1 MAISVK
7 FIYSFCLLF
16 VVFISTPAYTDNY
29 PPDFSDLAARLSPS
43 VVNISTTLAAQPNV
57 EGIPQFPPGSP
68 FEDFF
73 RDFFEKRGGQRPP
86 RESRPQQAMGS
97 GFIIDEEGI
106 VVTNNHVVEGAKV
119 ITVILSDDRSFK
131 ASLIGRDKKTDI
143 ALLKIDVDDK
153 LPFVD
158 WGDSEEAKV
167 GNWVLA
173 IGNPFGLVNTVT
185 AGIISARARNIQAGP
200 FDDFIQTDAPIN
212 RGNSGGPLFNL
223 NGKVIG
229 INTAIYSPSG
239 GSVGIGFSI
248 PSNLAK
254 TVILQ
259 LKKYGKTKRGWLGVK
274 IQTVTD
280 DLASSLGLKKTMG
293 ALVSSI
299 FPDSPAQSSG
309 MKAGDVIIKFDGKEV
324 KEMSA
329 LPRIVA
335 ETDINKPVEV
345 EVWRG
350 GRSINLKVIIGEM
363 KEQEEEK
370 IALDNGDKGPSGD
383 SKPEK
388 VMELGLLLSNIT
400 SEIRN
405 RFNIPDNLNGVIVVD
420 VESGSDASTKG
431 ILPGDIIME
440 VAQNKVYSVYDVKMR
455 ILAEINASRDFTLL
469 LLNRKGELSF
479 IALNIKNK

>member
-1 MAISVK
+1 M
-7 FIYSFCLLF
+7 
-16 VVFISTPAYTDNY
+16 
-29 PPDFSDLAARLSPS
+29 
-43 VVNISTTLAAQPNV
+43 
-57 EGIPQFPPGSP
+57 
-68 FEDFF
+68 
-73 RDFFEKRGGQRPP
+73 
-86 RESRPQQAMGS
+86 
-97 GFIIDEEGI
+97 
-106 VVTNNHVVEGAKV
+106 
-119 ITVILSDDRSFK
+119 
-131 ASLIGRDKKTDI
+131 
-143 ALLKIDVDDK
+143 
-153 LPFVD
+153 
-158 WGDSEEAKV
+158 
-167 GNWVLA
+167 A

-370 IALDNGDKGPSGD
+370 MALDNGDKGPSGD

-479 IALNIKNK
+479 LALKIQNK

>member
-57 EGIPQFPPGSP
+57 QGIPQFPPGSP

-73 RDFFEKRGGQRPP
+73 RDFFEKRGEQRPP

-153 LPFVD
+153 LPFVE
-158 WGDSEEAKV
+158 WGDSDEAKV

-223 NGKVIG
+223 SGKVIG

-254 TVILQ
+254 TVISQ

-299 FPDSPAQSSG
+299 FPNSPAQSSG

-324 KEMSA
+324 KEMSV

-345 EVWRG
+345 EVWRN

-363 KEQEEEK
+363 EEQAEEK
-370 IALDNGDKGPSGD
+370 MALDSDDKGSSED

-388 VMELGLLLSNIT
+388 VIELGLLLSNIT
-400 SEIRN
+400 SEVRN
-405 RFNIPDNLNGVIVVD
+405 RFNIPDNLNGVIVVG
-420 VESGSDASTKG
+420 VEPESDATTKG

-479 IALNIKNK
+479 IALKIQSK

>member
-1 MAISVK
+1 
-7 FIYSFCLLF
+7 
-16 VVFISTPAYTDNY
+16 
-29 PPDFSDLAARLSPS
+29 
-43 VVNISTTLAAQPNV
+43 
-57 EGIPQFPPGSP
+57 
-68 FEDFF
+68 
-73 RDFFEKRGGQRPP
+73 
-86 RESRPQQAMGS
+86 
-97 GFIIDEEGI
+97 
-106 VVTNNHVVEGAKV
+106 
-119 ITVILSDDRSFK
+119 
-131 ASLIGRDKKTDI
+131 
-143 ALLKIDVDDK
+143 
-153 LPFVD
+153 
-158 WGDSEEAKV
+158 
-167 GNWVLA
+167 
-173 IGNPFGLVNTVT
+173 
-185 AGIISARARNIQAGP
+185 
-200 FDDFIQTDAPIN
+200 
-212 RGNSGGPLFNL
+212 
-223 NGKVIG
+223 
-229 INTAIYSPSG
+229 
-239 GSVGIGFSI
+239 
-248 PSNLAK
+248 
-254 TVILQ
+254 
-259 LKKYGKTKRGWLGVK
+259 
-274 IQTVTD
+274 
-280 DLASSLGLKKTMG
+280 MG

-479 IALNIKNK
+479 LALKIQNK